1 MGLVEMREIKF
12 KIWNKTKKDFVRLEI
27 DTILNLANDD
37 KTVELDTYNNQVV
50 FLQYTGLK
58 DKNGVEIYEG
68 DIVKHNAISKILC
81 IEYIQDRCKFD
92 AAMKMSG
99 EKSLDVM
106 YNLTTD
112 MANKRLEVIGN
123 IYENNELLAVN

>member
-12 KIWNKTKKDFVRLEI
+12 KIWNKAKKDFIRLEI

-37 KTVELDTYNNQVV
+37 KTVKLDTYNNQVV

-68 DIVKHNAISKILC
+68 DIVEMYSKLAHTKTRGGIFYEERVC
-81 IEYIQDRCKFD
+81 AFMIDDNIFKQYIPITVSD
-92 AAMKMSG
+92 
-99 EKSLDVM
+99 EI
-106 YNLTTD
+106 
-112 MANKRLEVIGN
+112 EVIGN
-123 IYENNELLAVN
+123 IYENPELLEQK